1 LLSAIRSIRYTEAAI
16 FTLDYYFS
24 VKIMN
29 SRPNSMA
36 SGGAGPLKALK
47 DKMQSL
53 RDELD
58 ESREKFELA
67 EKQLAAEKLEREKV
81 LA

>member
-1 LLSAIRSIRYTEAAI
+1 
-16 FTLDYYFS
+16 
-24 VKIMN
+24 
-29 SRPNSMA
+29 MA

-81 LA
+81 LAWFHFRIFVISFLFITWHVMSYLKLYNIL